1 MRGIMYNKEQSG
13 IGFGCGKEDEE
24 MKFSEMPYKRVDF
37 EEVERELNAL
47 MEEFDRAK
55 SGEEQ
60 FAVHQRFYAL
70 NDRVDTQFTIAHIRF
85 DIDTTDSFYEE
96 EKKYYDE
103 KLPIY
108 SNLVL
113 AYQRK
118 LYESP
123 YREYLE
129 GKIGKVAFKNMEI
142 AQKAM
147 DEKLIPLMQ
156 EENNL
161 VTEYSKL
168 IAGAKIPFHGEELNL
183 SLLRPYLVNED
194 RQVREEAWAKFSAFF
209 EENADRLDELYD
221 SLVKNRTEQ
230 ARRLGYENYLELG
243 YYRMGRNCYGKDEV
257 EAYRRQVKQ
266 DFVPF
271 AERLHERRRQRLGL
285 EKLSYIDSNV
295 YFKEGNPAPAGT
307 PAEILAAGQQMYSE
321 LSPETKEFY
330 DFMME
335 NELFDVLG
343 RKTKRAGGYMTYMPD
358 YHSPFVFANFNGTSS
373 DVDVITHE
381 CGHAFQGYLSGRDP
395 IREHAD
401 IGMETAEIH
410 SMSMEFFTQD
420 WMPLFFGD
428 RAQDYIEMHLEDAAA
443 FIPYGC
449 MVDEFQHIVY
459 ENPDM
464 TPDQRHAAWLKL
476 EKEYRPHM
484 DYGDNKFFGKGGFWQ
499 KQTHIYGSPL
509 YYIDY
514 CLAQTCALQYKVKM
528 DENYEAAW
536 QSYLKLCKLSASDF
550 FTNMI
555 KEVGLDNPFEPGCM
569 KNIVQ
574 KLEKYVK

>member
-1 MRGIMYNKEQSG
+1 
-13 IGFGCGKEDEE
+13 
-24 MKFSEMPYKRVDF
+24 MKFRDMPYERVDF
-37 EEVERELNAL
+37 DQVEKELKGL
-47 MEEFDRAK
+47 MEEFDQAG

-60 FAVHQRFYAL
+60 FAVHEKFYKL
-70 NDRVDTQFTIAHIRF
+70 DDRVATLYTIAHIRF
-85 DIDTTDSFYEE
+85 DIDTTDKFYEA
-96 EKKYYDE
+96 EKEYYDE

-113 AYQRK
+113 AYRK
-118 LYESP
+118 KMFNSP
-123 YREYLE
+123 YRAYLE
-129 GKIGKVAFKNMEI
+129 SKIGSVAFKNMEI

-161 VTEYSKL
+161 TTEYDKL
-168 IAGAKIPFHGEELNL
+168 IAGAKIPFDGQELNL
-183 SLLRPYLVNED
+183 SLMRPYLVNCD
-194 RQVREEAWAKFSAFF
+194 RSVRERAWKAFSAFF
-209 EENADRLDELYD
+209 EANAEKLDEIYD
-221 SLVKNRTEQ
+221 KLVKNRTEQ
-230 ARRLGYENYLELG
+230 AKMMGYENYVELG
-243 YYRMGRNCYGKDEV
+243 YYRMGRNCYGKEEV
-257 EAYRRQVKQ
+257 EAYRKQVKEV
-266 DFVPF
+266 FVPF

-285 EKLSYIDSNV
+285 DKLSYIDKDV
-295 YFKEGNPAPAGT
+295 YFKEGNPAPFGT
-307 PAEILAAGQQMYSE
+307 PDEILAAGQKMYGE

-343 RKTKRAGGYMTYMPD
+343 RKTKRGGGYMTYMPD
-358 YHSPFVFANFNGTSS
+358 YNSPFVFANFNGTSG

-381 CGHAFQGYLSGRDP
+381 CGHAFQGYLSGKDP
-395 IREHAD
+395 IREHAE

-410 SMSMEFFTQD
+410 SMSMEFFTQK
-420 WMPLFFGD
+420 WMPMFFGD

-459 ENPDM
+459 ENPEL
-464 TPDQRHAAWLKL
+464 TPAERHAAWLRL

-484 DYGDNKFFGKGGFWQ
+484 DYCDDKFFGKGGFWQ
-499 KQTHIYGSPL
+499 RQAHIYDSPF

-514 CLAQTCALQYKVKM
+514 CLAQTCALQYKVRM
-528 DENYEAAW
+528 DADFREAW
-536 QSYLKLCKLSASDF
+536 ESYLKLCRLSASDF

-555 KEVGLDNPFEPGCM
+555 KEVGLSSPFEPDCL
-569 KNIVQ
+569 KNIVE